1 MNVDIA
7 FSLRSFNRLN
17 ERNTAWKRTV
27 QLRGEREEG
36 DCPRRRRRSLAGLI
50 GRLFRRAAKDTFPVS
65 VHSAVGSRRCRFTS
79 FRQENGERAKRGG
92 STVAFRIA
100 PARRRLS
107 FTRKCRSCTRVRRN
121 IYSYLGVVERV
132 GLRFLKRRNEVG
144 DKIQQRGGRTT
155 RNTGVCERDFF
166 QVSVHIT
173 LATLGDVGHWC
184 GGVLVNE
191 RWILTA
197 AHCVKK

>member
-79 FRQENGERAKRGG
+79 FRQENGERVKRGG
-92 STVAFRIA
+92 PTAAFRIGQLA
-100 PARRRLS
+100 ADSHLPES
-107 FTRKCRSCTRVRRN
+107 RSCTRGGEIQGPAKRLLPGCEN
-121 IYSYLGVVERV
+121 AV
-132 GLRFLKRRNEVG
+132 GKRRQ
-144 DKIQQRGGRTT
+144 K
-155 RNTGVCERDFF
+155 
-166 QVSVHIT
+166 
-173 LATLGDVGHWC
+173 W
-184 GGVLVNE
+184 
-191 RWILTA
+191 
-197 AHCVKK
+197 